1 MIKNKLGETKMISSK
16 IGTKDRWKTKRLDT
30 KQEYVEYVLDALASE
45 QELGYSDMFKN
56 ILICDEE
63 MVNDIGIEKGNVD
76 WYEAHIR
83 KQLNK
88 LDTTT
93 LAFIYN
99 CLEYPKI

>member
-1 MIKNKLGETKMISSK
+1 
-16 IGTKDRWKTKRLDT
+16 
-30 KQEYVEYVLDALASE
+30 
-45 QELGYSDMFKN
+45 MFKN